1 MTADYDFRRV
11 VGQAALV
18 AERVTALYE
27 ATHLDPL
34 RVEPRIDAW
43 QQTIA
48 GGDDVAWQRYLTLH
62 GWSQA
67 QLATLCSDTVF
78 VGDMHQLPS
87 WALVLWE
94 AWDDVLTSEQL
105 SSIQTLVPEVA
116 SHDGAVILPFV
127 TWGIQTLYTGDWP
140 ERAILPAPTVLA
152 TWLVQQLHA
161 IIGDTA
167 TRWVAQQGGQL
178 ALPRSASR
186 ITPLLHDT
194 IWREFAVTHAWLMRS
209 IATHIWQICQTIQSA
224 CIHLVQDWGKLRQ
237 HYDFTGP
244 VPTIEALENAPLGY
258 ASVGGFGLACANQ
271 QRLIYVPHSAPQNAG
286 FAVMHAWLQRRGA
299 PLLPQLAQTV
309 AGPDYYWLQLPPA
322 RAPHASEYAAYAQ
335 SIGALAAL
343 CDMCGIVDLTAASL
357 HIVGTQIW
365 LLDAMS
371 MATPYTTPLAHRLI
385 HVNGSDTTAVFHTSL
400 AQLTK
405 PQQYDVLLDDYVAEV
420 IAGYHQCS
428 NFVMQRAGDLAYYLQ
443 GRALFDQR
451 IITHQRDVLWHYR
464 NLLHAQPLLSNGI
477 EVSACIDQLCG
488 QIPPQFDS
496 IATRQQLHADLVRG
510 ILPYV
515 VNPQQDYATVIANL
529 HNNTP
534 HTQQFQIAQLRLAL
548 TPCEIDYA
556 DGRIPW
562 VNRTLPALD
571 STTLAQEAVRM
582 AYEIHEQQI
591 VTTTG
596 STWLVLGH
604 DTQLTGLQ
612 YANPSLIDGTSGIAL
627 ALSCISGLADTN
639 VLAHTAIA
647 AFQQTFASMATMPQS
662 IGGICYAVALA
673 TPHLATYQL
682 CHTLWQQL
690 PQINME
696 TSDTLQSA
704 DWPHG
709 LASMVIGYLAL
720 HRIEPQRGWQQHA
733 IIAGE
738 RLLQLR
744 QRNTQNARTWAG
756 AVLSNGGFG
765 TSGIALAL
773 IRLYEYSHDYRF
785 LRAVYEIVQL
795 QDNHYSA
802 DHGGWPDTRTQPWS
816 YPLSWCHGSIAPGM
830 VRLALQQHERTGQ
843 IDTSLLGLL
852 DGIDSIGLH
861 ENDGLCCG
869 TTGSIDLLLSVD
881 RELHQPYYGDRA
893 NYWVAQ
899 MIQRAHDRGGYV
911 TAAEY
916 PGIYQQPTLFQGT
929 AGIAYQIARCAYPRL
944 FPSLLLNTLPR
955 GKE

>member
-1 MTADYDFRRV
+1 VTADYDFRRV
-11 VGQAALV
+11 VGQAAL
-18 AERVTALYE
+18 AEERATACYQ
-27 ATHLDPL
+27 ATHLDPI
-34 RVEPRIDAW
+34 RVEQRIDAW

-78 VGDMHQLPS
+78 VGDMHELPS

-94 AWDDVLTSEQL
+94 AWDDVLTAEQL
-105 SSIQTLVPEVA
+105 SSLQTLMPTLT

-127 TWGIQTLYTGDWP
+127 TWGIQTLYAGDWP
-140 ERAILPAPTVLA
+140 QRAILPQPTVLA

-161 IIGDTA
+161 IVGDTA
-167 TRWVAQQGGQL
+167 TQWVGQQGGQI

-194 IWREFAVTHAWLMRS
+194 IWREFAVTHAWMMRS
-209 IATHIWQICQTIQSA
+209 VATAVWRICQTIQAA

-237 HYDFTGP
+237 HYHFTGQ

-258 ASVGGFGLACANQ
+258 ATVGGFGLQCANQ
-271 QRLIYVPHSAPQNAG
+271 QRLIYVPHSAPKNDG
-286 FAVMHAWLQRRGA
+286 FAVIHAWLQRRGA
-299 PLLPQLAQTV
+299 PLLPQLTQTV
-309 AGPDYYWLQLPPA
+309 PGPDYYWVQLPPA
-322 RAPHASEYAAYAQ
+322 RAPHDSEYAAYAQ

-343 CDMCGIVDLTAASL
+343 CDICGIVDLTAVAV
-357 HIVGTQIW
+357 HCVGAQLW
-365 LLDAMS
+365 LLDATS
-371 MATPYTTPLAHRLI
+371 MATPHPTPLAHRLV
-385 HVNGSDTTAVFHTSL
+385 HVNGSDTMAVFHTSL
-400 AQLTK
+400 AQLTR
-405 PQQYDVLLDDYVAEV
+405 PQQHAVLLDDYVAEV
-420 IAGYHQCS
+420 ITGYQQCS
-428 NFVMQRAGDLAYYLQ
+428 DFVMQRATDLAYYLQ
-443 GRALFDQR
+443 GQAPFAQR
-451 IITHQRDVLWHYR
+451 IMTHQSDVLWHYR

-488 QIPPQFDS
+488 QIPPQLDS
-496 IATRQQLHADLVRG
+496 IATRQQLHADLVGG

-515 VNPQQDYATVIANL
+515 MNPQQDYATVITNL
-529 HNNTP
+529 KNSTP
-534 HTQQFQIAQLRLAL
+534 HTQQFQIAQLQLAL
-548 TPCEIDYA
+548 TPCEIDYT

-562 VNRTLPALD
+562 VSRTLAPLD
-571 STTLAQEAVRM
+571 TTELAQEAVRI

-604 DTQLTGLQ
+604 DAQRTGLH

-627 ALSCISGLADTN
+627 ALSCIGGLTDKDTLTN
-639 VLAHTAIA
+639 TAIA
-647 AFQQTFASMATMPQS
+647 AFQQTFATMSTMPQAV
-662 IGGICYAVALA
+662 GGICYAVAMA
-673 TPHLATYQL
+673 TPHLATYEL

-690 PQINME
+690 SQVNMGI
-696 TSDTLQSA
+696 SDTLQSA

-720 HRIEPQRGWQQHA
+720 HRIDPQRGWQQQA
-733 IIAGE
+733 IVAGE
-738 RLLQLR
+738 RLLQSR
-744 QRNTQNARTWAG
+744 QRNAQNERTWAG
-756 AVLSNGGFG
+756 ASLSNGGFG
-765 TSGIALAL
+765 TSGIALAFV
-773 IRLYEYSHDYRF
+773 RLYEYSRDYRF
-785 LRAVYEIVQL
+785 LRAVYEIIQL

-816 YPLSWCHGSIAPGM
+816 YPLSWCHGSIGPGM
-830 VRLALQQHERTGQ
+830 VRLALQRHERTGQ
-843 IDTSLLGLL
+843 IDASLLGLL

-869 TTGSIDLLLSVD
+869 TAGSIDLLLSVD
-881 RELHQPYYGDRA
+881 RELHQPYYSERA
-893 NYWVAQ
+893 NYWVQQ

-944 FPSLLLNTLPR
+944 FPSLLFNTLPR
-955 GKE
+955 GTE